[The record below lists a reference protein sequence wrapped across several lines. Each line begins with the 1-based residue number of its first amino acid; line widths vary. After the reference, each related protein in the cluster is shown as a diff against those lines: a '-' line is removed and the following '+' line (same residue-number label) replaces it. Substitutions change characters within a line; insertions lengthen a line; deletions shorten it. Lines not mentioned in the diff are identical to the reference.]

1 MRLEAAAALWDAER
15 AARLVTEFVSGR
27 SFEYYESDPM
37 LRSAVERQFEVLGEA
52 LNRVKRYDEELASQ
66 VPDLA
71 KVVAF
76 RNVIAHGY
84 DVLDNHRVWDYATN
98 FVGALGVQ
106 LQDLLR
112 EAAD

>member
-1 MRLEAAAALWDAER
+1 MPLEAAAALWDAER
-15 AARLVTEFVSGR
+15 AARLVTEFVAGHT
-27 SFEYYESDPM
+27 FDDYESNPL

-52 LNRVKRYDEELASQ
+52 LNRVKRYDEGLASQ

-98 FVGALGVQ
+98 FVGDLGAR
-106 LQDLLR
+106 LQDLLS